1 MKNTNE
7 SNNQNF
13 INILKKYFRKE
24 DVFKV
29 PNILCYFRML
39 LVVAFMLCYLLPIT
53 ILGNHRAGTYIAV
66 AMMMIAAYT
75 DFIDGFIA
83 RTFDQKSNLGSLL
96 DPIADKFMQFCI
108 AIALMVKFSAFPA
121 VYVMFGVFMG
131 KELTLVFEDISL
143 AKRNHTF
150 GGAKWYGK
158 VASFIFYLITV
169 FLLIAGP
176 FIVEA
181 FPVTGPET
189 SSETI
194 RVAHYVFDS
203 CCAFAT
209 LWLLISWILYFFLYL
224 KLRKQGPLEISKGEQ
239 TESGKELNNHD

>member
-7 SNNQNF
+7 SNTPNF

-24 DVFKV
+24 DIFKV
-29 PNILCYFRML
+29 PNILCYVRIL
-39 LVVAFMLCYLLPIT
+39 LVVAFMVFYLVPIT

-108 AIALMVKFSAFPA
+108 AIALMVKFYSFPT
-121 VYVMFGVFMG
+121 VFVMFGVFMG

-143 AKRNHTF
+143 AKRSKTF

-158 VASFIFYLITV
+158 VASFLFYIITV

-176 FIVEA
+176 FLIET
-181 FPVTGPET
+181 FPVVGENATA
-189 SSETI
+189 ETI
-194 RVAHYVFDS
+194 RVAHYIFDS

-209 LWLLISWILYFFLYL
+209 LWLLVSWILYFVFYL
-224 KLRKQGPLEISKGEQ
+224 KLRNSKTVISDTKDQKEP
-239 TESGKELNNHD
+239 GKELADHD